1 MVVEHQLGRIGARL
15 QLRLRILAIALPVVV
30 AEHEGPVEG
39 ADDGAAVDP
48 EEGVQV
54 RIPGNVATER
64 RQVTVRRTAECCTKN
79 KRKFRVKGRVYRLK
93 STFFKKWAN
102 PGLF

>member
-15 QLRLRILAIALPVVV
+15 QLRLRFLAIALPVVV

-48 EEGVQV
+48 EEGVKVGVAGDQAAQGQQV
-54 RIPGNVATER
+54 SVG
-64 RQVTVRRTAECCTKN
+64 
-79 KRKFRVKGRVYRLK
+79 
-93 STFFKKWAN
+93 
-102 PGLF
+102 

>member
-15 QLRLRILAIALPVVV
+15 QLRLRFLAIALPVVV

-54 RIPGNVATER
+54 GVAGDQATQGQ
-64 RQVTVRRTAECCTKN
+64 QVSV
-79 KRKFRVKGRVYRLK
+79 G
-93 STFFKKWAN
+93 
-102 PGLF
+102 